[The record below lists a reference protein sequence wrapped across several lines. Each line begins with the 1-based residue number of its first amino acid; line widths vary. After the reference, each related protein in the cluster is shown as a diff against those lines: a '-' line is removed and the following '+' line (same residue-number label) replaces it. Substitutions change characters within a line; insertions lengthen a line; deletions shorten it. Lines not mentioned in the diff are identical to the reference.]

1 MSIVSVRLFALGVG
15 FLACV
20 YFVGMPPLSSQHP
33 ISSSDTTLVPE
44 GFDLQG
50 HRGARGLAP
59 ENTLPAFRQALDL
72 GVTTLEMDVV
82 LSGDEEVVV
91 SHEPWMNPDICL
103 TPNGERIPKGEERQH
118 ALYDMSY
125 DRIAAYDC
133 GSLQPSQF
141 PEQHNQS
148 VSKPRLRA
156 VLQEAE
162 AYVQDH
168 SRDPVFYNIE
178 IKSRPA
184 WEGQYH
190 PDPNAF
196 AEHVLAVVED
206 VHVEARTT
214 IQSFDPRTLEAVSR
228 RNDVVRIALLVSW
241 MGNRGLDSNL
251 ESLSFLPD
259 IYSPDQRLVDE
270 GLIAAVHERGM
281 KIIPWTVNER
291 TTMRRFIRQGVDG
304 LITDYPNRGREVLRS
319 LDRW

>member
-1 MSIVSVRLFALGVG
+1 MFTVSVRLFALGVG
-15 FLACV
+15 FLVCAS
-20 YFVGMPPLSSQHP
+20 FVRMPPFSSQHP
-33 ISSSDTTLVPE
+33 AASSDTTLAPE

-59 ENTLPAFRQALDL
+59 ENTLPAFRRALDL

-91 SHEPWMNPDICL
+91 SHEPWMNPEICL
-103 TPNGERIPKGEERQH
+103 APSGERIPKGEERQH

-141 PEQHNQS
+141 PEQQNQP
-148 VSKPRLRA
+148 VSKPRLRE
-156 VLQEAE
+156 VLQDAE
-162 AYVQDH
+162 AYVQDR
-168 SRDPVFYNIE
+168 SREPVFYNIE

-184 WEGQYH
+184 WEGRFH
-190 PDPNAF
+190 PDPEAF
-196 AEHVLAVVED
+196 AEHVLAVVQD
-206 VHVEARTT
+206 ADVEARTT
-214 IQSFDPRTLEAVSR
+214 VQSFDPRTLEVASR
-228 RNDVVRIALLVSW
+228 RNEVVRIALLVNW
-241 MGNRGLDSNL
+241 MGNQGLASNL
-251 ESLSFLPD
+251 ASLSFTPD

-270 GLIAAVHERGM
+270 ALVAAVHEQGM
-281 KIIPWTVNER
+281 KMIPWTVNDR

-304 LITDYPNRGREVLRS
+304 LITDYPDRGREVLRS